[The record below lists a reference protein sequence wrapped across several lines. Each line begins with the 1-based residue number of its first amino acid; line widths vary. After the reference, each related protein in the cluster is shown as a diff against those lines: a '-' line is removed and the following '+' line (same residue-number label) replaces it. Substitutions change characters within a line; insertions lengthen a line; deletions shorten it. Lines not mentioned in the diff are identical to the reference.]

1 MKKELLNLP
10 RGTVYAMGATVGRF
24 SSAVI
29 VGVIPPTRVRDE
41 LGVEQL
47 IDHPLLVLSEIPNY
61 HYVGDGEIEL
71 SGVTSIEW
79 AELVVREWDFY
90 THDQPCLAW
99 VDPDT
104 EFARE
109 VARSKLR
116 LRKNLKHGPELR
128 TEVLREYFLE
138 RKIYFSPWLSV
149 LPDEISGARW
159 PDEGSD
165 IRLQGK
171 DFSLSALEQVVSRRP
186 RASAQDNPP
195 LGSWKVREQARRGLR
210 TTKNDPHLGKL

>member
-1 MKKELLNLP
+1 MKKELLKLP
-10 RGTVYAMGATVGRF
+10 PNTVYGMGAHVGRF

-29 VGVIPPTRVRDE
+29 VAAIPDN
-41 LGVEQL
+41 
-47 IDHPLLVLSEIPNY
+47 PLLVLSEIPNY

-90 THDQPCLAW
+90 THDQPCVAW

-116 LRKNLKHGPELR
+116 LRKNLRHGPELR
-128 TEVLREYFLE
+128 TEILREYFLE
-138 RKIYFSPWLSV
+138 HKIYFAPWLSV

-159 PDEGSD
+159 PDEASATSQQ
-165 IRLQGK
+165 RVVGK
-171 DFSLSALEQVVSRRP
+171 DYSLNALEMVVSRRP
-186 RASAQDNPP
+186 KASVLDNPAP
-195 LGSWKVREQARRGLR
+195 KTWLARQQLERGWT
-210 TTKNDPHLGKL
+210 TTKTDPHLGKL